1 MDSRIMTA
9 ETVRR
14 LHDARRAEKLQAM
27 FYRALAAAAEA
38 AADGNLS
45 ERLNGLHAD
54 EQHHLSRLTVRLVEL
69 GEAVADLG
77 GEAPPEV
84 GLPGWEAEARRREQ
98 DEIDRYAGLLDADV
112 DDRTRHM
119 LAEFLDAERSH
130 ADALGGKWM
139 GAEPSW

>member
-1 MDSRIMTA
+1 MDPMIMTA

-14 LHDARRAEKLQAM
+14 LHDARRAEKLQAL
-27 FYRALAAAAEA
+27 FYRALAAAAEE
-38 AADGNLS
+38 AADSNLS

-77 GEAPPEV
+77 GEAPPDV
-84 GLPGWEAEARRREQ
+84 ALHGWEAEARRREH
-98 DEIDRYAGLLDADV
+98 DEIDRYAGLLDAGV

-119 LAEFLDAERSH
+119 LTEFLDAERSH

>member
-1 MDSRIMTA
+1 MTA
-9 ETVRR
+9 ETVRL
-14 LHDARRAEKLQAM
+14 LHDARRDEKLQAL
-27 FYRALAAAAEA
+27 FYRALAAAAEE
-38 AADGNLS
+38 AADSDLS

-69 GEAVADLG
+69 GEAVVDVG
-77 GEAPPEV
+77 METPPDV
-84 GLPGWEAEARRREQ
+84 TLAGWEAVARRREQ
-98 DEIDRYAGLLDADV
+98 NEIDRYSGLLGADL

-130 ADALGGKWM
+130 AEALGGKWM